1 MIRFML
7 LVVLA
12 SYNMEKGPEEG
23 QNLGQTSSW
32 EADVGNQ
39 GKESAQG
46 DSHGEGERL
55 ITER

>member
-1 MIRFML
+1 ML
-7 LVVLA
+7 LVVLT
-12 SYNMEKGPEEG
+12 SYNMEKGLEEG

-39 GKESAQG
+39 GKENARG
-46 DSHGEGERL
+46 DSHGEGEWL